1 MIADIKVLKPHKITY
16 IACENSLKSETI
28 FIKTYL
34 VHMQIMMIVDLMI
47 YAIFMIHK
55 SEFFSL
61 RFHLKTLRYMR
72 FQRDSTT
79 N

>member
-1 MIADIKVLKPHKITY
+1 M
-16 IACENSLKSETI
+16 SETI

-55 SEFFSL
+55 SEFFFSSFL
-61 RFHLKTLRYMR
+61 SENIAIHEI
-72 FQRDSTT
+72 S
-79 N
+79 